1 MFIMFES
8 MADVIA
14 NLILWQMFKPLL
26 FMSDGIDMRTDAM
39 ALVVFVTD
47 VIVTYVL
54 IWWLMLLSLDVE
66 FCLADVIANVGN
78 HFKLLQGHL
87 PMADVIAIVT
97 C

>member
-26 FMSDGIDMRTDAM
+26 FMSDGIDMRTDVM

-66 FCLADVIANVGN
+66 FVWQML
-78 HFKLLQGHL
+78 
-87 PMADVIAIVT
+87 
-97 C
+97 